1 MCSAA
6 FSCGRSSRLFQMR
19 TDISCCVRT
28 SAKNW
33 QTQPLQGAS
42 VAVVTL
48 LHLWCMSAG
57 KIVVHLVGH
66 LLGLL
71 PQLWGQ
77 VNPFATPCRCVQK
90 DVLWNIADKH
100 LFQSHSL
107 CAKLQPICIARFR
120 ETVLIFHRQR
130 QPAPGIF
137 LKRPP
142 SGSEWNST
150 TSQLPDKPQAMSY
163 HLQSPHR
170 QQISALFVERVIMIT
185 CMQQIPRRCMQIL
198 SPLLLHIGRRSL
210 APAEAKVLNTR
221 YLQIIVRIH
230 HRLRLPSRAAR
241 RR

>member
-77 VNPFATPCRCVQK
+77 VNPFATPCRCVEK

-150 TSQLPDKPQAMSY
+150 TSHFP
-163 HLQSPHR
+163 
-170 QQISALFVERVIMIT
+170 E
-185 CMQQIPRRCMQIL
+185 IPRRGENTG
-198 SPLLLHIGRRSL
+198 SPRRIRSAPRRSRCCPSWARL
-210 APAEAKVLNTR
+210 WNKSPST
-221 YLQIIVRIH
+221 VRRFSFH
-230 HRLRLPSRAAR
+230 CCSMWMRAHWRRQKAR
-241 RR
+241 C